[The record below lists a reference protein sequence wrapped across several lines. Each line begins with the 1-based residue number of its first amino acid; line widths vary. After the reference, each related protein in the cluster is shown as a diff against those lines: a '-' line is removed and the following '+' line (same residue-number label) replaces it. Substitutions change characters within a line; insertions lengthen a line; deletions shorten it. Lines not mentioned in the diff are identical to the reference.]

1 MSEAPLESRDGP
13 VAAIVVT
20 HESSAV
26 IGACLESLRAGA
38 PRRGVEV
45 CVVDND
51 SRDGSADLAEAF
63 LGAGRVIRL
72 DVNRGYAA
80 GVNAGLVRSDA
91 PWIAVLNPDVRIPP
105 GGIDR
110 LVDALAP
117 RARAGLAG
125 PRVVGPGGRRE
136 RSVGRFPT
144 PALEWAHSWF
154 LDKLGWP
161 GRFPPQPE
169 ATGSVEW
176 VSGCAWLL
184 RAEAVHA
191 IGPLDERYFMYCE
204 DVDYCRR
211 LHDAGWDVLVVPEV
225 EWFHGLGQGSTESPL
240 QPADGG
246 PALLRYLTKF
256 HPEVPEAR
264 VRKILRR
271 TWKLRRAWRLMRLR
285 LGDGASAPLVRRYEI
300 AIEGLDRP

>member
-1 MSEAPLESRDGP
+1 MSAVPLERRDGP

-20 HESSAV
+20 YESAAV
-26 IGACLESLRAGA
+26 IERCLESLRAAA
-38 PRRGVEV
+38 PGRGLEP
-45 CVVDND
+45 CVVDNA
-51 SRDGSADLAEAF
+51 SHDGSANLAEAV
-63 LGAGRVIRL
+63 LGPGRVIRL

-80 GVNAGLVRSDA
+80 GVNAGLAAVDA
-91 PWIAVLNPDVRIPP
+91 PWVAVLNPDVGIPP

-110 LVDALAP
+110 LVDALADRP
-117 RARAGLAG
+117 RAGLAG

-144 PALEWAHSWF
+144 PTLEWAHSWF

-161 GRFPPQPE
+161 GRFPPQPD
-169 ATGSVEW
+169 ATGPVDW

-191 IGPLDERYFMYCE
+191 IGPLDEGYFMYCE

-211 LHDAGWDVLVVPEV
+211 LHTACWDVLVVPEV
-225 EWFHGLGQGSTESPL
+225 EWFHGLGQGSNDSAL
-240 QPADGG
+240 RPADGG

-264 VRKILRR
+264 VRENLLRG
-271 TWKLRRAWRLMRLR
+271 WKLRHAWRLARLR
-285 LGDGASAPLVRRYEI
+285 LGDAASAPLVRRYEI
-300 AIEGLDRP
+300 AIDLLTRP